1 VDPPERVLLVTSD
14 PELAL
19 LWQLEA
25 CDLLPEAAINY
36 ATGIAEALALTKARR
51 PNLIVINAHGWGLD
65 EQKML
70 HMLCGAGRPDARCL
84 MLGDGGSPRMH
95 EFRAALRGE
104 GAELRI
110 REDVQEPGRAPTDAR
125 REP

>member
-1 VDPPERVLLVTSD
+1 MDSPERVLLVTSD

-25 CDLLPEAAINY
+25 GELLPDAAINY
-36 ATGIAEALALTKARR
+36 ATGIADALALTKARQ

-70 HMLCGAGRPDARCL
+70 RMLCSAGRPDARCL
-84 MLGDGGSPRMH
+84 ILGNGGSPTMR